1 MIPLQLK
8 SSKLKLRLFFCFGL
22 VACLVSAQL
31 VEVKDN
37 TIDIAVFNPAYNP
50 EKYDKAEGSP
60 YSNESFIPVKLD
72 YLDKTQLLRFNLVD
86 DIIELKSKSG
96 KNLVID
102 LQKDFKIELLDG
114 SKKCYYTG
122 SYSDE
127 SIEKRSF
134 FELVKETE
142 SFRLFKKERK
152 KFIEKPKVEAYQDE
166 KYARFIAVNDLF
178 YISDFKSNSSQLLA
192 LPRKKKRFV
201 AFFEEKGKLVE
212 KFIKTEKLD
221 IKEQADLIQI
231 MDFLFTGNTQ
241 LPDDN

>member
-1 MIPLQLK
+1 MIPVRIKL
-8 SSKLKLRLFFCFGL
+8 SNLKLAMCICLGL
-22 VACLVSAQL
+22 YSYMVSAQL

-60 YSNESFIPVKLD
+60 YSNEAFIPVKLD
-72 YLDKTQLLRFNLVD
+72 YLDKTQFVRFNLVD
-86 DIIELKSKSG
+86 DVIELKSKSG
-96 KNLVID
+96 KNLIVD

-114 SKKCYYTG
+114 SNKFYYTG
-122 SYSDE
+122 TFSNEGVKS
-127 SIEKRSF
+127 RSF

-166 KYARFIAVNDLF
+166 KYARFIAVNDLY
-178 YISDFKSNSSQLLA
+178 YISDFKTNSSQIVA
-192 LPRKKKRFV
+192 LPRKKKKFV

-212 KFIKTEKLD
+212 KFIKAEKLD
-221 IKEQADLIQI
+221 IKKQEDLIQI
-231 MDFLFTGNTQ
+231 MDFLFTGIK
-241 LPDDN
+241 